1 MKVKRIMM
9 EYANYGLPTIEKKI
23 NENIAIHLWF
33 NTFECGDGTFPFK
46 KIKQI
51 GVNLFAIESDFRTY
65 DFCFKPKWYQFM
77 KFYSYF
83 YGKKIINFVKMMIG

>member
-1 MKVKRIMM
+1 MKVNRIMM
-9 EYANYGLPTIEKKI
+9 EYVNYGLPTDEKKT
-23 NENIAIHLWF
+23 NENIVIHLWF

-51 GVNLFAIESDFRTY
+51 GVNLFAIESVFRKY
-65 DFCFKPKWYQFM
+65 DYCFKPKWYQFM